1 MILSKAD
8 RLQIESHGISL
19 EQMEQQFQ
27 FFKRGQRFA
36 QLEKPATVAD
46 GIVQL
51 KQEDE
56 KKYAT
61 YFDSHKSNFSLRK
74 FIPASGA
81 ATRMFKFLNE
91 FLLAF
96 DAENQSINAYVNYNK
111 AKALQTF
118 LVGMEKLPFF
128 KKIDAYLRKNNDHF
142 DALSKDQKNL
152 LFIKT
157 MLYQEPFAY
166 KNKPKALIPFH
177 AYKNRL
183 ATPFEAH
190 LEEAVSY
197 ATNNHQAH
205 LHFTISEEHSKGFKT
220 LAAKRIPE
228 VSKRTGVNFK
238 IDYSFQKSKTDTLTV
253 DLQNNPFRDTQG
265 ALFFR
270 PGGHGALIENLND
283 ITEELIFIKNIDNIV
298 VQSMQEKVS
307 FYKKMLAGYTLSVQE
322 QIFDWLGK
330 LDENE
335 IDEEALQ
342 TFLKKVLYVKLPE
355 GFDAF
360 AVKNR
365 MLLYRNKLN
374 RPLRICGMVRNEG
387 EPGGG
392 PFWVQSKSG
401 DVSLQIVESAQVNL
415 NDSHQEKILK
425 SATHFNPVDLV
436 CAVYDYRG
444 RKFDLRDFVDSDAVF
459 ISQKSHNGFPVRAL
473 ELPGLWN
480 GGMANWNTVFV
491 EVPLITFNPVKTV
504 NDLFKPAHQV
514 LSK

>member
-8 RLQIESHGISL
+8 ILQMESHGISL
-19 EQMEQQFQ
+19 EQMKQQFL
-27 FFKRGQRFA
+27 FFERGQRFA
-36 QLEKPATVAD
+36 QLEKPAKVAD
-46 GIVQL
+46 GIVQFDSE
-51 KQEDE
+51 QEHM
-56 KKYAT
+56 YAG
-61 YFDSHKSNFSLRK
+61 YFDSHKSHFTLRK

-91 FLLAF
+91 FLLAY
-96 DAENQSINAYVNYNK
+96 DAENQSINAYINYNK

-128 KKIDAYLRKNNDHF
+128 KKIDAYLRENNQDF
-142 DALSKDQKNL
+142 DKLSKDQKNI

-183 ATPFEAH
+183 TTPFEAH
-190 LEEAVSY
+190 LLEAVSY
-197 ATNNHQAH
+197 ATNHRVAH
-205 LHFTISEEHSKGFKT
+205 LHFTISEEHIEGFKS
-220 LAAKRIPE
+220 LSAARTPV
-228 VSKRTGVNFK
+228 VSKKSDVKFQ
-238 IDYSFQKSKTDTLTV
+238 IDYSYQKSKTDTITV
-253 DLQNNPFRDTQG
+253 DLQNNLFRDPHG
-265 ALFFR
+265 ALVFR

-283 ITEELIFIKNIDNIV
+283 ITEDFIFIKNIDNIV
-298 VQSMQEKVS
+298 VQSMQEEVC
-307 FYKKMLAGYTLSVQE
+307 FYKKMLAGYAFSVQKH
-322 QIFDWLGK
+322 IFEWIKK

-335 IDEEALQ
+335 VDEHVLQ
-342 TFLKKVLYVKLPE
+342 TFLKKLLCIKLPE
-355 GFDAF
+355 NFDTYN
-360 AVKNR
+360 VSDR
-365 MLLYRNKLN
+365 LLFYRNKLH

-392 PFWVQSKSG
+392 PFWVRSTSG

-415 NDSHQEKILK
+415 DDTHQEEILK
-425 SATHFNPVDLV
+425 SSTHFNPVDLV
-436 CAVYDYRG
+436 CAVYDYKG
-444 RKFDLRDFVDSDAVF
+444 RKFDLRAFVDRDAVF
-459 ISQKSHNGFPVRAL
+459 ISQKSYNGLPVRAL

-504 NDLFKPAHQV
+504 NDLFKPAHQA
-514 LSK
+514 L

>member
-8 RLQIESHGISL
+8 ILQIESHGISL
-19 EQMEQQFQ
+19 EQIKQQIL
-27 FFKRGQRFA
+27 FFERGQRFA
-36 QLEKPATVAD
+36 QLEKPAKVAD
-46 GIVQL
+46 GIVQFDH
-51 KQEDE
+51 KEGVM
-56 KKYAT
+56 YAD
-61 YFDSHKSNFSLRK
+61 YFDSHKSQFSMCK

-96 DAENQSINAYVNYNK
+96 DAENQSINAYINYNK

-128 KKIDAYLRKNNDHF
+128 KKIDAYLRENNQDF
-142 DALSKDQKNL
+142 DKLSKDQKNI

-197 ATNNHQAH
+197 ATNHCMAH
-205 LHFTISEEHSKGFKT
+205 LHFTISEEHIQGFKT
-220 LAAKRIPE
+220 LSAARTPV
-228 VSKRTGVNFK
+228 VSKKTAVKFR
-238 IDYSFQKSKTDTLTV
+238 IDYSFQKRKTDTITV
-253 DLQNNPFRDTQG
+253 DLQNNLFRDSQG
-265 ALFFR
+265 ALVFR

-298 VQSMQEKVS
+298 VQSREEEVS
-307 FYKKMLAGYTLSVQE
+307 FYKKMLAGYALSVQ
-322 QIFDWLGK
+322 QHIFDWMKK

-335 IDEEALQ
+335 IDEAALQ
-342 TFLKKVLYVKLPE
+342 TFLKKVLYIKLPD
-355 GFDAF
+355 GFDAHK
-360 AVKNR
+360 VTDR
-365 MLLYRNKLN
+365 MQFYRNKLN

-392 PFWVQSKSG
+392 PFWVRSTFG

-415 NDSHQEKILK
+415 DDAHQEEILK
-425 SATHFNPVDLV
+425 SSTHFNPVDLV
-436 CAVYDYRG
+436 CAVYDYKG
-444 RKFDLRDFVDSDAVF
+444 RKFDLRAFVDTEAVF
-459 ISQKSHNGFPVRAL
+459 ISQKSHNGLPVRAL

-514 LSK
+514 L